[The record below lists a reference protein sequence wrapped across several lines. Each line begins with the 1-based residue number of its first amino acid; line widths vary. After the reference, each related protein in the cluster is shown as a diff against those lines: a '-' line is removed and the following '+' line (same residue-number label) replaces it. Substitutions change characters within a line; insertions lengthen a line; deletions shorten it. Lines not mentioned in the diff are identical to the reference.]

1 MNILPKGRVAL
12 SPLYFASPSISAFQ
26 GHHFL
31 SQFDEHLAHEFDKKL
46 KPYSEK
52 GQNIMEGQNGS
63 GSPRSVGSPGSVSS
77 PTSKGTPRSTSS
89 PKQDVGEI
97 DTRAP
102 FQSVKAAVSLFG
114 EAGASPRTSAVKKT
128 QTPEERVLE
137 KETQHHLT
145 LKELEYYREQLRSAD
160 IAKAQALRDLKKA
173 NRTLQELTNKLENL
187 SESKQAAF
195 EATEAANKRAKE
207 LEEQKS
213 IRAQLGDDAWRVDVN
228 SERELYKAS
237 AGELISTKQ
246 ELTNLRQDFDA
257 ALEAKLAAFQEEEEA
272 QHTTKVNQERLS
284 QLSKEVSSL
293 RETLGQVKLAS
304 IQAQEQHLKL
314 IAEKEVRLLNHKTAK
329 EEVDKKIMGMKAEYD
344 PELGENLEQKLEETT
359 EAIKVLQEQLNDVK
373 ASDLTSLRT
382 TASELDDVKRTLQ
395 EVVAE
400 ENPLRSSVELLKLEL
415 ENVKRERSESKKK
428 AIEAESAAESMQTDL
443 AKSKTELEAVISGE
457 TKSDDIHLALEQQL
471 TEAENARL
479 EAEEMKKKA
488 EVLEQEAEEARIVTN
503 ETEKKLQIA
512 LKEAEK
518 AMAAERL
525 ADDQIYNSPKPD
537 SSGGSGRRIKLS
549 VEEFESLKKKIE
561 EIGHEADVKVA
572 TAMAQVEAINAS
584 EKEWLKKVETT
595 LEESEDLQSEIEDA
609 IKRAEMAEAAKKVV
623 EGELQKWRQK
633 EQNEIGES

>member
-1 MNILPKGRVAL
+1 MFGVSVRT
-12 SPLYFASPSISAFQ
+12 
-26 GHHFL
+26 
-31 SQFDEHLAHEFDKKL
+31 
-46 KPYSEK
+46 
-52 GQNIMEGQNGS
+52 GQSGS

-77 PTSKGTPRSTSS
+77 PTSKGTPRSISS
-89 PKQDVGEI
+89 PKRDVGEI

-114 EAGASPRTSAVKKT
+114 EAGASPRTPVVKKT
-128 QTPEERVLE
+128 QTLEERVLE

-195 EATEAANKRAKE
+195 EATEVANKRAKE

-213 IRAQLGDDAWRVDVN
+213 IRAQLGDDAWRLDVD
-228 SERELYKAS
+228 SERERYKAS

-257 ALEAKLAAFQEEEEA
+257 ALEAKLAAIQEEEEA

-284 QLSKEVSSL
+284 QLSKEVTSL
-293 RETLGQVKLAS
+293 HETLGQVKLAS
-304 IQAQEQHLKL
+304 IQAQEQYSKL

-344 PELGENLEQKLEETT
+344 TKFGENLEEKLEETT
-359 EAIKVLQEQLNDVK
+359 EAIKVLQEQLKDVK
-373 ASDLTSLRT
+373 TSDLTSLKT
-382 TASELDDVKRTLQ
+382 IVSELDDAKRTLQ
-395 EVVAE
+395 EMVAE
-400 ENPLRSSVELLKLEL
+400 ENSLRSSVESLKLEL
-415 ENVKRERSESKKK
+415 ENVKRERSESEKK
-428 AIEAESAAESMQTDL
+428 AVEAESAAESLQTDL
-443 AKSKTELEAVISGE
+443 AKSKTELEAAISGE
-457 TKSDDIHLALEQQL
+457 TKSDDTHLALEQQL

-488 EVLEQEAEEARIVTN
+488 EVLKQEAEEARIATK
-503 ETEKKLQIA
+503 EAEEKLQIA

-518 AMAAERL
+518 AKAAERL
-525 ADDQIYNSPKPD
+525 ADDQIHNSPKPD

-549 VEEFESLKKKIE
+549 VEEFELLKKKIE

-572 TAMAQVEAINAS
+572 TAMAQVETINAS
-584 EKEWLKKVETT
+584 EKKWLKKVETT
-595 LEESEDLQSEIEDA
+595 LKENEDLQSEIEDA
-609 IKRAEMAEAAKKVV
+609 LKRAEMAEAAKKVV
-623 EGELQKWRQK
+623 EGELQKWRQR
-633 EQNEIGES
+633 EQREIGEY